1 MEETERPRYPKD
13 LHVGRIV
20 IEEIPEEREKVASH
34 DILKKDE
41 VKPKH
46 EDKPYEVE
54 KVPRAQVK
62 EEVIKVGR
70 LDITDYEK
78 MQKGSERLE
87 QRKTYFTERTSKDQK
102 VA

>member
-1 MEETERPRYPKD
+1 MEETERPKYPKD

-20 IEEIPEEREKVASH
+20 IEEIPEERETVASH

-54 KVPRAQVK
+54 KVPRTQVK
-62 EEVIKVGR
+62 EEVVKVGR
-70 LDITDYEK
+70 LDVTDYEK
-78 MQKGSERLE
+78 MQKESQRLE